1 MTSQLPLG
9 KAVFEMAIIRRNDGG
24 RGLVRARGWDPFEM
38 MQELI
43 GAEPFREL
51 TRGEA
56 TGFVPTFEVKETKD
70 SYTFKADL
78 PGVKE
83 SDVEISLSGNMLTI
97 SGKREEEKKDEGDRY
112 FAYERSYGTF
122 SRSFTLPEGA
132 DTEHVRAELKDGV
145 LTIAVPKKPEVQP
158 RRIDVQS
165 SGKSD
170 DKDQAKA

>member
-1 MTSQLPLG
+1 
-9 KAVFEMAIIRRNDGG
+9 MAIIRRNDPG
-24 RGLVRARGWDPFEM
+24 RGVVRGRGWDPFEM

-51 TRGEA
+51 ARGGFGDA
-56 TGFVPTFEVKETKD
+56 GSFVPTFDVKETKD

-83 SDVEISLSGNMLTI
+83 SDVEVSLSGNILTI
-97 SGKREEEKKDEGDRY
+97 SGQREEEKKNEGDRY

-132 DTEHVRAELKDGV
+132 ETEHVRAELKDGV
-145 LTIAVPKKPEVQP
+145 LTMVVPKKPEVQP
-158 RRIDVQS
+158 RRIDVQIS
-165 SGKSD
+165 GKGKSD
-170 DKDQAKA
+170 DKDRAKA